1 MLKFLNPAEA
11 PAPESR
17 DNHRLKIFE
26 ATFFSFCFKL
36 LSLISLFLAY
46 RTMSNRLCFQR
57 FVIGQPITDQLCQP
71 IANFSLPRFWQI
83 LSRYF
88 ERFGRNFWEIGE
100 MVAGEVK
107 GWFHNWLSKQ
117 QKQPT
122 FDIRPAGGR
131 GKSRFKCEGKC

>member
-1 MLKFLNPAEA
+1 MSKFLNPAEA

-17 DNHRLKIFE
+17 DNHWLKIFE
-26 ATFFSFCFKL
+26 SIFFSFSFL
-36 LSLISLFLAY
+36 FVIANFSFLAY
-46 RTMSNRLCFQR
+46 RRMSNRVCFQR
-57 FVIGQPITDQLCQP
+57 FVIGQPITVQLCQP
-71 IANFSLPRFWQI
+71 IASFSLPRFWEI
-83 LSRYF
+83 FSRYF
-88 ERFGRNFWEIGE
+88 ERFRRNFWELGE